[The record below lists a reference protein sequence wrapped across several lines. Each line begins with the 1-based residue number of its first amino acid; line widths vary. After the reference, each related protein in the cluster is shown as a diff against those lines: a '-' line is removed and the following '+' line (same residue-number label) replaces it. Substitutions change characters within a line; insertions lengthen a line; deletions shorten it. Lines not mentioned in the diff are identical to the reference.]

1 MKKERSTL
9 MRHAA
14 LGILA
19 FFAVSGQVRAAD
31 TNLGNQLPPSQLTIG
46 NTFAN
51 SVGQFNDNYLF
62 SIPAAS
68 TDSITSTIS
77 LGSIFGINSLQTS
90 LYGGTNVVSGIPSGT
105 LMATSNLLS
114 FNGAGWT
121 ASSAIINPIMLT
133 AGNYIL
139 HVSGNISGT
148 SGGSYTGILNIVAV
162 PEASEWAMILAGF
175 GLIGFIANRRKHH
188 AGFSAS

>member
-1 MKKERSTL
+1 
-9 MRHAA
+9 MRYAT
-14 LGILA
+14 LGILTLS
-19 FFAVSGQVRAAD
+19 AVSGQAMAAD
-31 TNLGNQLPPSQLTIG
+31 TNLGNQLPPSQLIIG
-46 NTFAN
+46 NTFA
-51 SVGQFNDNYLF
+51 SAVGQFNDNYLF

-90 LYGGTNVVSGIPSGT
+90 LYDGAGIVSGIPSGT

-139 HVSGNISGT
+139 RVSGNVSGT

-162 PEASEWAMILAGF
+162 PEASEWVMLLAGF

-188 AGFSAS
+188 AGFSAA